1 MPDTQTL
8 ASNLHKEPFHGS
20 RVLPMPM
27 LRLMTCGSV
36 DDGKSTLIGQL
47 LLTTG
52 SLHED
57 QLEALRRES
66 QKHGTTGVSL
76 DPALLLDGLED
87 ERKQGITIDVAY
99 RYFQTRFRKFII
111 ADSPGHEQY
120 TRNMATA
127 ASVSEVA
134 IILVD
139 ARKGILP
146 QTRRHSYIA
155 SLMGIRHVVLAVNK
169 MDLVDYQKEVFDA
182 ILDNFMNFSQSL
194 NFHGVQGIPISGLHA
209 DNIVSKSDKTPWYSG
224 QPLLTHLENLIVND
238 TECMRELRFPVQRV
252 CRPNLDFRG
261 YCGTILSGKASVGDT
276 VSVFPG
282 GKKTRIKSI
291 ITMNESL
298 AKANAG
304 SPVTLTLEDDLDLSR
319 GDMIAATTNPPQV
332 SGAFQGM
339 VVWMA
344 EKPLDAKGVYLVRN
358 GNRWTRAE
366 IHSLEYVVRVENLE
380 KMDSKILSMNQIGC
394 LSIRTRDPLVF
405 DTYQQ
410 NRHTGSFILV
420 DPLTNETVAAGM
432 ISQFMDRE
440 EARNEGVSA
449 GKNNLFPRTAETGP
463 NGLKTITMVAVLKS
477 HSTKMQMVAAVKH
490 YCSKSG
496 QRLLSMDAE
505 GLRNG
510 LANDLPISKE
520 GNLELLR
527 RALEV
532 CKLVKNSVD
541 ITLFTLLENQIP
553 TLAEIPEF
561 VLKNTDLLIHDRL
574 EGTNLDSFSDKVSLE
589 RIKVVPLGINANVV
603 LVADFF
609 EILKNETPIMG
620 WLKLPQ

>member
-8 ASNLHKEPFHGS
+8 ASNLHKEPIHGS

-139 ARKGILP
+139 ARKGILA

-282 GKKTRIKSI
+282 AKKTRIKSI

-344 EKPLDAKGVYLVRN
+344 EKPLDTKGVYLVRN

-366 IHSLEYVVRVENLE
+366 IQSLKYVVRVENLE
-380 KMDSKILSMNQIGC
+380 KVDSKILSMNQIGC

-432 ISQFMDRE
+432 ISQSMDCK
-440 EARNEGVSA
+440 ATRNEWASA
-449 GKNNLFPRTAETGP
+449 GKNNLFPRTAETVP
-463 NGLKTITMVAVLKS
+463 SGLKTITMVAVLKS
-477 HSTKMQMVAAVKH
+477 HSTMMEMVAAIQT

-496 QRLLSMDAE
+496 QRWLSMDVD

-553 TLAEIPEF
+553 TLAGLPEF
-561 VLKNTDLLIHDRL
+561 VLKNTDLLIHERL
-574 EGTNLDSFSDKVSLE
+574 AVTNLDSFSCEEASVRIEGSPSDK
-589 RIKVVPLGINANVV
+589 NTHVV
-603 LVADFF
+603 LVADFL
-609 EILKNETPIMG
+609 EILKNETPITD
-620 WLKLPQ
+620 WLKLP